1 MDKKLLNEINI
12 QTSRS
17 SGPGGQHVNKTESK
31 VELSW
36 SLDESQLL
44 SPEQKIR
51 LRKRLKSRLT
61 KEGILMMT
69 SQATP
74 SQIRNREIVSQR
86 FLELIEKMVVPPKKR
101 VATKPTRGAVE
112 RRLRAK
118 KAAGEKKR
126 RRGSSGLENE

>member
-36 SLDESQLL
+36 SVDESQLFT
-44 SPEQKIR
+44 PEQKVR

-61 KEGILMMT
+61 KEGVLMMT
-69 SQATP
+69 CQATP

-86 FLELIEKMVVPPKKR
+86 FLELIKKMVVPPKKR
-101 VATKPTRGAVE
+101 VATRPTRGAVE
-112 RRLRAK
+112 RRLQAK
-118 KAAGEKKR
+118 KAAAEKKR
-126 RRGSSGLENE
+126 RRGSTGLEME

>member
-1 MDKKLLNEINI
+1 MDTKLLNEIRI

-31 VELSW
+31 VELHW
-36 SLDESQLL
+36 SLDESRLIT
-44 SPEQKIR
+44 PEQKVR
-51 LRKRLKSRLT
+51 LRKRLKSWLT
-61 KEGILMMT
+61 KEGVLIMT

-74 SQIRNREIVSQR
+74 SQVRNREIVSQR

-101 VATKPTRGAVE
+101 VATRPTRGAVE
-112 RRLRAK
+112 RRLQAK

-126 RRGSSGLENE
+126 RRGSSGLDME

>member
-1 MDKKLLNEINI
+1 MDTKLLNEIRI

-31 VELSW
+31 VELYW
-36 SLDESQLL
+36 NLEDSQLL
-44 SPEQKIR
+44 TSEQKLR
-51 LRKRLKSRLT
+51 LQKRLKSRLT
-61 KEGILMMT
+61 KEGVLIMT
-69 SQATP
+69 SQATS
-74 SQIRNREIVSQR
+74 SQVRNREIVLQR
-86 FLELIEKMVVPPKKR
+86 FLDLVEKMVVPPKKR

-112 RRLRAK
+112 RRLQAK